1 MNELLNN
8 MDLSELKEKYENGK
22 PFKHV
27 VIDNFFKLD
36 VANRLADE
44 FPNYTNDELW
54 NIYKNPLE
62 IKRTNNSWEQFPE
75 LTYQTF
81 TELNDRFFINNIE
94 SIIDVNGIVAD
105 MGLHGGGWHMTPS
118 GGKLNIHL
126 DYSIHPKLRLE
137 RRVNLIVYL
146 SHWQKEWGGELELWS
161 HDWKT
166 NSPKECVTKI
176 DIAFNRAILFDTTQN
191 SWHGLPNPIK
201 CPEEVIRKSLNIYY
215 MSQPRKDTPDR
226 ERALFAPYEEQK
238 DDENILQLIKKRSNS
253 RTTQQAYRTN

>member
-8 MDLSELKEKYENGK
+8 MDLSELKKQYESGK
-22 PFKHV
+22 PFKYV
-27 VIDNFFKLD
+27 VIDNFFKPN
-36 VANRLADE
+36 VANKLASE
-44 FPNYTNDELW
+44 FPEYTDDELW

-75 LTYQTF
+75 LTYKTF
-81 TELNDRFFINNIE
+81 TELNDRFFINNLE
-94 SIIDVNGIVAD
+94 SIIDVNGLISD

-146 SHWQKEWGGELELWS
+146 SHWQKEWAGELELWS

-166 NSPKECVTKI
+166 NAPKECVTKI
-176 DIAFNRAILFDTTQN
+176 DVAFNRAILFDTTQN

-201 CPEEVIRKSLNIYY
+201 SPKGIVRKSLNIYY
-215 MSQPRKDTPDR
+215 MSQPRKNISDR

-238 DDENILQLIKKRSNS
+238 NDDNILQLIKKRSNS
-253 RTTQQAYRTN
+253 KTTQQAYRTE

>member
-105 MGLHGGGWHMTPS
+105 MGLH
-118 GGKLNIHL
+118 
-126 DYSIHPKLRLE
+126 
-137 RRVNLIVYL
+137 
-146 SHWQKEWGGELELWS
+146 
-161 HDWKT
+161 
-166 NSPKECVTKI
+166 
-176 DIAFNRAILFDTTQN
+176 F
-191 SWHGLPNPIK
+191 
-201 CPEEVIRKSLNIYY
+201 
-215 MSQPRKDTPDR
+215 
-226 ERALFAPYEEQK
+226 
-238 DDENILQLIKKRSNS
+238 
-253 RTTQQAYRTN
+253 